1 MAVVADFRLEK
12 IAAKRVH
19 PRSCASNS
27 VLAIHYVRRQPYA
40 PPTGSGRPPSGAQS
54 PETTPELPG
63 EPPKID
69 LHGVDGV
76 DESSCPD
83 PANPPFHPTST
94 TLRRWRG
101 RATLLPGL
109 IAPSET
115 ISATLQGQERQ
126 RCGGAPSSGT
136 ARRLTG
142 GESLTPYFGPCQG
155 HATHL

>member
-1 MAVVADFRLEK
+1 MTK
-12 IAAKRVH
+12 IASKRLP

-27 VLAIHYVRRQPYA
+27 VLAIHYVWRQPYA
-40 PPTGSGRPPSGAQS
+40 PPTSSGRPPSGAQS
-54 PETTPELPG
+54 PETAPELPG

-83 PANPPFHPTST
+83 PTKPPFHPTPT

-101 RATLLPGL
+101 QATLLPGL

-136 ARRLTG
+136 TRRVTG
-142 GESLTPYFGPCQG
+142 RGGRPSYFEPCQE
-155 HATHL
+155 HETHL

>member
-1 MAVVADFRLEK
+1 MK
-12 IAAKRVH
+12 NIASKSVH

-27 VLAIHYVRRQPYA
+27 VLAVHYVRRQPYA

-54 PETTPELPG
+54 PETAPKLPG

-76 DESSCPD
+76 DESSCP
-83 PANPPFHPTST
+83 PPSKPPFQPTPT
-94 TLRRWRG
+94 ALRRWRG

-109 IAPSET
+109 IAPSHT
-115 ISATLQGQERQ
+115 FSASLQGQQGQ

-142 GESLTPYFGPCQG
+142 RRPLPSYFDPCQE